1 MAAGYIPACML
12 YGALCRRLNLRT
24 LLWIATIAYIV
35 EAIPLLFIH
44 SSTTALLMSL
54 PMALINGFAFTAYWD
69 LALRS
74 CPPGLQGSLM
84 MLVAGAYELSY
95 RIGDLVG
102 ASIYGGAATHG
113 FLSCVVLATATSL
126 IMVPV
131 LRMIPPALIATR
143 DGEATPAV

>member
-1 MAAGYIPACML
+1 M
-12 YGALCRRLNLRT
+12 R
-24 LLWIATIAYIV
+24 LWIATFAYTV

-44 SSTTALLMSL
+44 SGSTALLMSL

-95 RIGDLVG
+95 RLGDIVG
-102 ASIYGGAATHG
+102 SRIYGSATGHG
-113 FLSCVVLATATSL
+113 FLACVILATATSL
-126 IMVPV
+126 VMLPV
-131 LRMIPPALIATR
+131 LRMIPRRLVATR
-143 DGEATPAV
+143 DGERNTAIG